1 VLCGHPRHTYSEYL
15 VFVGEPGPTYIVSTW
30 SSFENRVL
38 HMVLPR
44 RRWDLSL
51 VGEEGDN
58 GWLEGLSVPL
68 GGLPCSRCCAEV
80 DGMESSDQI
89 GILPLI

>member
-1 VLCGHPRHTYSEYL
+1 
-15 VFVGEPGPTYIVSTW
+15 
-30 SSFENRVL
+30 
-38 HMVLPR
+38 MVLPR